1 MTPSEGTRTTDD
13 TEGTRTTDDTEG
25 TGRSGPAPD
34 LTRLEPAALRDVLAD
49 QPYPL
54 LFATVSGAHL
64 YGFPSRDSDVD
75 LRGVHL
81 LPAAEVVGLRH
92 GPATVDRSWIRD
104 GVEID
109 LVTHD
114 AAKFGHLL
122 LRRNGYVL
130 EQFLSPLVVLTGEA
144 HAELVALAPD
154 CITRHHAH
162 HYRGFA
168 HTQRRLFDRT
178 GELKPLLYTFRTLLT
193 GIHLIR
199 TGRLVAHLPTLAAEL
214 PEAPDYLGTLVA
226 AKAAGEH
233 DLLAGVSD
241 APGADLLDADLT
253 ALHAALDEAG
263 QASRLPER
271 PTAEPALHDLLVRI
285 RLATVPGR

>member
-1 MTPSEGTRTTDD
+1 M
-13 TEGTRTTDDTEG
+13 
-25 TGRSGPAPD
+25 
-34 LTRLEPAALRDVLAD
+34 TRLDPADLRSVVAE

-75 LRGVHL
+75 LRGAHL
-81 LPAAEVVGLRH
+81 LPAVEVVGLRQ
-92 GPATVDRSWIRD
+92 GPATLDRTWHRD

-114 AAKFGHLL
+114 VAKFLQLL

-130 EQFLSPLVVLTGEA
+130 EQLLSPLVVVTGDV
-144 HAELVALAPD
+144 HAELVALAPGTL
-154 CITRHHAH
+154 TRHHAH

-168 HTQRRLFDRT
+168 RTQQRLYAGS

-193 GIHLIR
+193 GIHLMR
-199 TGRLVAHLPTLAAEL
+199 SGELLAHLPTLADHLA
-214 PEAPDYLGTLVA
+214 EAPAYLDTLVA

-233 DLLAGVSD
+233 RRLAGLPD
-241 APGADLLDADLT
+241 APAAHRLDDDLT
-253 ALHAALDEAG
+253 ALHETLD
-263 QASRLPER
+263 QAQRDSRLPEQ
-271 PTAEPALHDLLVRI
+271 PGAEAALHDLLVRV
-285 RLATVPGR
+285 RLTTAAGTPPPACP

>member
-1 MTPSEGTRTTDD
+1 MSHPEPTPTTGD
-13 TEGTRTTDDTEG
+13 
-25 TGRSGPAPD
+25 TGRTPPAPD
-34 LTRLEPAALRDVLAD
+34 LTRLDPAALRDVVAD

-92 GPATVDRSWIRD
+92 GPATVDRSWTRD

-114 AAKFGHLL
+114 AVKFGHLL

-130 EQFLSPLVVLTGEA
+130 EQLLSPLVVLTGEA
-144 HAELVALAPD
+144 HAELVALAPA
-154 CITRHHAH
+154 CLTRHHAH

-168 HTQRRLFDRT
+168 QTQRRLFDRT

-193 GIHLIR
+193 GIHLMR
-199 TGRLVAHLPTLAAEL
+199 TGRLEAHLPTLRAEL
-214 PEAPDYLGTLVA
+214 PEAPGYLGTLVA

-233 DLLAGVSD
+233 DLLAGVPE
-241 APGADLLDADLT
+241 APGADRLDADLT
-253 ALHAALDEAG
+253 ALHAALDEA
-263 QASRLPER
+263 QLASRLPER
-271 PTAEPALHDLLVRI
+271 PAAEPALHDLLVRI

>member
-1 MTPSEGTRTTDD
+1 M
-13 TEGTRTTDDTEG
+13 
-25 TGRSGPAPD
+25 
-34 LTRLEPAALRDVLAD
+34 TRLDPATLCEVVAD

-75 LRGVHL
+75 LRGAHL
-81 LPAAEVVGLRH
+81 LPAVEVVGLRQ
-92 GPATVDRSWIRD
+92 GPATLDRSWTRH

-114 AAKFGHLL
+114 AAKFARMLL
-122 LRRNGYVL
+122 QRNGYVL
-130 EQFLSPLVVLTGEA
+130 EQLLSPLVVLTGEA
-144 HAELVALAPD
+144 HAELVALAPG
-154 CITRHHAH
+154 CLTRHHAH
-162 HYRGFA
+162 HYLGFA
-168 HTQRRLFDRT
+168 QTQRRLHDRT

-193 GIHLIR
+193 GIHLMR

-214 PEAPDYLGTLVA
+214 AEAPAYLGTLVA

-233 DLLAGVSD
+233 DRLAGVPD
-241 APGADLLDADLT
+241 APGVDRLGTDLVALESVLD
-253 ALHAALDEAG
+253 HAR

-285 RLATVPGR
+285 RLAAVPGR